1 MTFDLEVYHFQ
12 FRARDAMRFGPAGP
26 ANFLRGAFGSALR
39 KIACAPDCPGLAG
52 VATRECP
59 HRAGCAYSRIFE
71 PVSDAGPSGLADPP
85 RPFVLRV
92 SHLAGHAIAPGESF
106 CFDVNFFDVRRPAL
120 DHFARAFTELARADL
135 VSASS
140 SPVSIQLEPP
150 RAGANRLR
158 VEFVTPTELKGA
170 STPDFAAL
178 FARARDRVSTL
189 RALYG
194 PGPLDIDF
202 RVLGERA
209 RAIGM
214 IRSELRAAPRERR
227 SSRTLQV
234 HGIGGFV
241 GVAEYEGDIAEFL
254 PILEAARWT
263 GVGRH
268 CVWGNGE
275 INVAHALL
283 GAASP
288 LMGTLS

>member
-1 MTFDLEVYHFQ
+1 VTFDLQAYRFH
-12 FRARDAMRFGPAGP
+12 FRAREAIRFPPSGP

-52 VATRECP
+52 ASVRDCP
-59 HRAGCAYSRIFE
+59 HRSACAYARIFE
-71 PVSDAGPSGLADPP
+71 PVSATGPSGLADPP
-85 RPFVLRV
+85 RPFVFRV
-92 SHLAGHAIAPGESF
+92 SQLAGRAIAPGEEF
-106 CFDVNFFDVRRPAL
+106 CFDVNFFDTGHPAL
-120 DHFARAFTELARADL
+120 DDFARAFTELARADA
-135 VSASS
+135 VSTSS
-140 SPVSIQLEPP
+140 APVSIRLDPD

-158 VEFVTPTELKGA
+158 VEFLTPTELKSA
-170 STPDFAAL
+170 PTPDFAAL

-202 RVLGERA
+202 RALGDRA
-209 RAIGM
+209 RAIQM
-214 IRSELRAAPRERR
+214 TRCELRQVPRERR
-227 SSRTLQV
+227 SSRTRQV

-241 GVAEYEGDIAEFL
+241 GRAEYQGDTGEFL

-275 INVAHALL
+275 ISLTRL
-283 GAASP
+283 
-288 LMGTLS
+288 